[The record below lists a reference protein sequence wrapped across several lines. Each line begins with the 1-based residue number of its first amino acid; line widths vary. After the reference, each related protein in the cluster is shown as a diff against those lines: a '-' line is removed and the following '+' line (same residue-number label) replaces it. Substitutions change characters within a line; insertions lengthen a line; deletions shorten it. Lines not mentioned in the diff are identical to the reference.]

1 MNDNPKT
8 PAGAAAEDRRRKWDR
23 THMRVLSA
31 KVPAGLAK
39 EFHTLCKKEHVSA
52 HKALMC
58 YAALCVERAHVYIP
72 SAAEHAA
79 DKRRSPARRYQK
91 KSDKIG
97 WF

>member
-1 MNDNPKT
+1 MIKT
-8 PAGAAAEDRRRKWDR
+8 QEQERLDRRRMAKWDK

-39 EFHTLCKKEHVSA
+39 EFHALCKKEHLSA

-79 DKRRSPARRYQK
+79 DKRRSPRKKRRH
-91 KSDKIG
+91 DLG
-97 WF
+97 AWF